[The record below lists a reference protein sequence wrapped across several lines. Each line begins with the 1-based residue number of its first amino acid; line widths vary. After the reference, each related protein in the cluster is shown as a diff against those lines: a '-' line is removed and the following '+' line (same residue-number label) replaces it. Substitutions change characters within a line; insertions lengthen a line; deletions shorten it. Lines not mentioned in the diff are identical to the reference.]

1 MNVDQQTSRPTTAVK
16 EKRMKSERTPLL
28 QVEHLQKYFPVR
40 RGLLQRVHGY
50 VKAVDDVSF
59 TIYEGETLGLVGES
73 GCGKT
78 TTARAIL
85 QLDPPTA
92 GSVRLR
98 GRQLVGLR
106 GEESRRIR
114 TEMQVIFQ
122 NPYSSLNPRMTVGRA
137 LMEPMLVHGIAKGKE
152 AEERVSELLRT
163 VGLNPYFANRFPAE
177 FSGGQRQ
184 RLGIARALTVNPYFV
199 ICDEPIS
206 SLDVSIQSQ
215 IVNLLR
221 RLQRDFG
228 LTYLFV
234 SHDLSMVRY
243 ISDRMAVMYLGK
255 IVELGDSHELTAEPL
270 HPYTSA
276 LWSAVPIPDPELEEK
291 RERIVLKGDVPSP
304 INPPE
309 GCNFCTRCPRVMEI
323 CRQVE
328 PALQEISTN
337 RWVAC
342 HLY

>member
-1 MNVDQQTSRPTTAVK
+1 MSAPETSHLDQNIQNRPVILEVD
-16 EKRMKSERTPLL
+16 
-28 QVEHLQKYFPVR
+28 HLKKYFPVR
-40 RGLLQRVHGY
+40 KGLLQSVQGY

-59 TIYEGETLGLVGES
+59 RIYEGETLGLVGES

-78 TTARAIL
+78 TMARSIL
-85 QLDPPTA
+85 HLDPPT
-92 GSVRLR
+92 GGTVRLK
-98 GRQLVGLR
+98 GRELKNLHGAAARKV
-106 GEESRRIR
+106 R
-114 TEMQVIFQ
+114 TEMQIVFQ
-122 NPYSSLNPRMTVGRA
+122 NPYSSLNPRMTIGQA
-137 LMEPMLVHGIAKGKE
+137 LAEPMLVHGIANRQE
-152 AEERVSELLRT
+152 VSERVAELLKT

-184 RLGIARALTVNPYFV
+184 RIGIARALAVNPYFV

-221 RLQRDFG
+221 RLQREIG

-255 IVELGDSHELTAEPL
+255 IVELGNSRIVCDEPL
-270 HPYTSA
+270 HPYTRA

-304 INPPE
+304 INPPT
-309 GCNFCTRCPRVMEI
+309 GCNFCTRCPQVMDI
-323 CRQVE
+323 CKEVE
-328 PALQEISTN
+328 PTLQEVETG
-337 RWVAC
+337 RWVSC
-342 HLY
+342 HLYE

>member
-1 MNVDQQTSRPTTAVK
+1 MS
-16 EKRMKSERTPLL
+16 SERTPVLE
-28 QVEHLQKYFPVR
+28 VENLKKYYPIR
-40 RGLLQRVHGY
+40 RGLLQRVQGH

-59 TIYEGETLGLVGES
+59 TIHEGETLGLVGES

-92 GSVRLR
+92 GSVKLR
-98 GRQLVGLR
+98 GRDLVGVR
-106 GEESRRIR
+106 GEKLRSMR
-114 TEMQVIFQ
+114 TEMQIVFQ

-137 LMEPMLVHGIAKGKE
+137 LIEPMMVHGIASGKE
-152 AEERVSELLRT
+152 AEDRVSELLKT

-184 RLGIARALTVNPYFV
+184 RLGIARALAVDPYFV

-255 IVELGDSHELTAEPL
+255 IVELGESRDITSEPL
-270 HPYTSA
+270 HPYTQA
-276 LWSAVPIPDPELEEK
+276 LWSAVPIADPELEEK
-291 RERIVLKGDVPSP
+291 RQRIVLQGDVPSP
-304 INPPE
+304 INPPD
-309 GCNFCTRCPRVMEI
+309 GCNFCTRCPQVMEI
-323 CRQVE
+323 CREVE
-328 PALQEISTN
+328 PELKEVEPD
-337 RWVAC
+337 RWTAC